1 MIRHDTFF
9 ASFKGIRGIPQHF
22 HIMSLDMLAKYRKFG
37 KPTFLI
43 TGFAAEFDWTE
54 VIKVIAKQY
63 NEILIDEQI
72 KGMDRETK
80 IMYLKRNLVTATRH
94 IDYIFQQLWDKV
106 ILGGIHLLGQIINYD
121 DRDEFQKRGT
131 KHFHGTVHVKGA
143 PLIDKDDDEVGT
155 QFINKFITC
164 ELPDDPELCNKLREN
179 LLIIRLLLA
188 KKERC

>member
-1 MIRHDTFF
+1 MIRRDTFF
-9 ASFKGIRGIPQHF
+9 ASFKGIRGTPQYF
-22 HIMSLDMLAKYRKFG
+22 HIMSLDMLSKYRKFG

-43 TGFAAEFDWTE
+43 TEFAAEFDWTE

-121 DRDEFQKRGT
+121 DRDEFQKRET
-131 KHFHGTVHVKGA
+131 KHFHGTVQVKDA
-143 PLIDKDDDEVGT
+143 PLVDKDDDEVGT

>member
-9 ASFKGIRGIPQHF
+9 ASFKGIRGIPHYF

-37 KPTFLI
+37 QPTFLI
-43 TGFAAEFDWTE
+43 IGFAAEFDWTE

-63 NEILIDEQI
+63 NEILIDEQM

-188 KKERC
+188 KRERC